1 MRRRLAAII
10 GVAFCLGALTAL
22 WAARPWARPMRPE
35 DLAARVNEA
44 PRPDVPVETLGT
56 YREPA
61 GLPAD
66 TPPGAGAAPVPRP
79 ESSLGVLPVP
89 ALPPASTDTTGPP
102 ASTDSGAAL
111 PADLRDRRLVIPVQG
126 VKAAELQPTFHAQRG
141 TGEHEALDVPAPKG
155 TPVLAVEDGE
165 IVKLFYSVRGGKTV
179 YQFDRSRRYCY
190 YYAHLDSYAGG
201 LAEKQQ
207 ASQGQVIG
215 YVGSTGNAKA
225 DAPHL
230 HFAIFKLTPEQRWW
244 QGNPVDPYPVLTRQ

>member
-22 WAARPWARPMRPE
+22 WAARPWERAMRPE
-35 DLAARVNEA
+35 ELAARATEA

-56 YREPA
+56 YRESE

-89 ALPPASTDTTGPP
+89 ALPPASTDNTGSP
-102 ASTDSGAAL
+102 ASTDAGAAL

-141 TGEHEALDVPAPKG
+141 TGEHEALDVHAPKG

-165 IVKLFYSVRGGKTV
+165 IVKLFYSVRGGKTI

-207 ASQGQVIG
+207 VSQGQVIG

-244 QGNPVDPYPVLTRQ
+244 QGSPVDPYPVLTR

>member
-1 MRRRLAAII
+1 VRRRLAAII

-22 WAARPWARPMRPE
+22 WAARPWERPIRPE

-61 GLPAD
+61 GLP
-66 TPPGAGAAPVPRP
+66 PGAGTAPVPRP

-89 ALPPASTDTTGPP
+89 ALPPASTDNSGPP
-102 ASTDSGAAL
+102 ASTDAGAAL

-141 TGEHEALDVPAPKG
+141 TGEHEALDVHAPKG